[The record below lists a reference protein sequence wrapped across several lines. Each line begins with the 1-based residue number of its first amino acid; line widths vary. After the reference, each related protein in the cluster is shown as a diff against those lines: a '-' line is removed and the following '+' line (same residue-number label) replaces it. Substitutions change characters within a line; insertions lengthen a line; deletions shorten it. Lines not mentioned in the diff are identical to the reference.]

1 MIIKCHEHVISRS
14 LPPAG
19 SSHPRLSL
27 LRQLPDDKCTQDQ
40 GLHHKAPVTIQ
51 ASVLVLIQQKGVTIS
66 LSFD

>member
-14 LPPAG
+14 LPPCAPVTPSQLAG
-19 SSHPRLSL
+19 
-27 LRQLPDDKCTQDQ
+27 DKCTPGQ

>member
-1 MIIKCHEHVISRS
+1 MSTSYRDHC
-14 LPPAG
+14 PPVFRAPVTP
-19 SSHPRLSL
+19 S
-27 LRQLPDDKCTQDQ
+27 QLPDDKCTPGQ